1 MSDYLPLPP
10 EVLEICRLVAA
21 PPRLIAHLT
30 LVHDVAEKLV
40 NALHRAF
47 PGLDLDGEAVLFGAA
62 THDIG
67 KSLCPEELSGPGAQH
82 ERYGPDLLKRF
93 QVSEA
98 RTRFAYT
105 HANWQ
110 DKSAPLEDLLVALA
124 DTCWKGK
131 RLGPLEEEI
140 VRTISVKSEQQEW
153 EVFGLLDEI
162 LQQLTSDADA
172 RLAWQASFPVTT

>member
-1 MSDYLPLPP
+1 
-10 EVLEICRLVAA
+10 
-21 PPRLIAHLT
+21 LT

-40 NALHRAF
+40 NALHRIF
-47 PGLDLDGEAVLFGAA
+47 PGLDLDREAVLFGAA

-67 KSLCPEELSGPGAQH
+67 KSLYPEELSGPGAQH

-93 QVSEA
+93 RVSEA
-98 RTRFAYT
+98 RARFAYT
-105 HANWQ
+105 HANWR
-110 DKSAPLEDLLVALA
+110 DKSASLEDLLVALA

-140 VRTISVKSEQQEW
+140 VRSISVKNGQQEW

-162 LQQLTSDADA
+162 LQQLASDADA

>member
-30 LVHDVAEKLV
+30 LVHDVADKLI
-40 NALHRAF
+40 NALYRTF
-47 PGLDLDGEAVLFGAA
+47 PELDLDREAILFGAA

-67 KSLCPEELSGPGAQH
+67 KSLYPEELSGPGTQH
-82 ERYGPDLLKRF
+82 ETYGPELLKGLR
-93 QVSEA
+93 VSEDQA
-98 RTRFAYT
+98 RFAYT
-105 HANWQ
+105 HANWHG
-110 DKSAPLEDLLVALA
+110 KSAPLADLLVALA

-140 VRTISVKSEQQEW
+140 VRTISVKSGQQAW